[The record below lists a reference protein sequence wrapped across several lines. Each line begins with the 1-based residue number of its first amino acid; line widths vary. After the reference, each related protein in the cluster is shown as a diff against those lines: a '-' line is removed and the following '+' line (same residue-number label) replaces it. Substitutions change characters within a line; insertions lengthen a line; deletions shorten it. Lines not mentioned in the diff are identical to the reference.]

1 MMAITPSFKNARVG
15 RLSRG
20 FASTSNSRVTS
31 QIEKQWQ
38 RTSTLPSPRPSERR
52 SFAALLV
59 RLPFR
64 AHCASRT
71 SSLHTYTRLGNPG
84 ASLSRAGGASGI
96 VSPRSGPRVV
106 RSNGA
111 RRPNPGCTG
120 LASLAGEPPVSCAT
134 VDTSVAHHTPSPS
147 GSVPRASAP
156 VTAPR
161 CIRRALAF
169 RPRSSACQRPH
180 PNPRRIQRR
189 RRVPSEVLYG
199 AQRRSNRPRS
209 LRPGPSRP
217 RPHGSDSITRPRSSL
232 PFPGAS
238 HRPSRRRTVIS
249 PAQSPGFS
257 QCPASQLIAFAAP
270 LRRQRLLRMP
280 PERPWQGY
288 GLGHTP
294 APLHRLP
301 AQLTPRAAD
310 SRRSAPLAADA
321 TVRSQ
326 P

>member
-1 MMAITPSFKNARVG
+1 MPD
-15 RLSRG
+15 
-20 FASTSNSRVTS
+20 
-31 QIEKQWQ
+31 
-38 RTSTLPSPRPSERR
+38 
-52 SFAALLV
+52 
-59 RLPFR
+59 
-64 AHCASRT
+64 
-71 SSLHTYTRLGNPG
+71 
-84 ASLSRAGGASGI
+84 
-96 VSPRSGPRVV
+96 
-106 RSNGA
+106 
-111 RRPNPGCTG
+111 
-120 LASLAGEPPVSCAT
+120 VSCAT
-134 VDTSVAHHTPSPS
+134 VETPVSHHTPSPS

-249 PAQSPGFS
+249 RASHRGSLNAQLHSSLPSRHRSVVNVSCECHRSVRGRAM
-257 QCPASQLIAFAAP
+257 ASAT
-270 LRRQRLLRMP
+270 LRRP
-280 PERPWQGY
+280 C
-288 GLGHTP
+288 
-294 APLHRLP
+294 
-301 AQLTPRAAD
+301 
-310 SRRSAPLAADA
+310 
-321 TVRSQ
+321 TVYPHS
-326 P
+326 

>member
-1 MMAITPSFKNARVG
+1 M
-15 RLSRG
+15 
-20 FASTSNSRVTS
+20 
-31 QIEKQWQ
+31 
-38 RTSTLPSPRPSERR
+38 PSERPWQGYGLGHTP
-52 SFAALLV
+52 APLH
-59 RLPFR
+59 RLPAQLTPR
-64 AHCASRT
+64 AADSR
-71 SSLHTYTRLGNPG
+71 
-84 ASLSRAGGASGI
+84 
-96 VSPRSGPRVV
+96 RSAP
-106 RSNGA
+106 
-111 RRPNPGCTG
+111 
-120 LASLAGEPPVSCAT
+120 LAADATVSCAT
-134 VDTSVAHHTPSPS
+134 VETPVSHHTPSPS

-169 RPRSSACQRPH
+169 RPRSSARQRPH

-189 RRVPSEVLYG
+189 RRVPSDVSYRAE
-199 AQRRSNRPRS
+199 RRSNCPRS

-238 HRPSRRRTVIS
+238 YCPSRRRTVIS
-249 PAQSPGFS
+249 RAQSPGFS

-288 GLGHTP
+288 GLGHTL
-294 APLHRLP
+294 APLHRPP

-321 TVRSQ
+321 TVRWRTGEPNALSPLSHRIPVRFQ
-326 P
+326 RLHGLWSRTGSGSCPAEPGRRASDIAWRLGRHGLRSCSLYPSALRSRYGCCSLAC

>member
-1 MMAITPSFKNARVG
+1 MPPERPWQGNGLGHTPAPLH
-15 RLSRG
+15 RLP
-20 FASTSNSRVTS
+20 AQLT
-31 QIEKQWQ
+31 
-38 RTSTLPSPRPSERR
+38 PRAADSRR
-52 SFAALLV
+52 SAPLAAD
-59 RLPFR
+59 
-64 AHCASRT
+64 AT
-71 SSLHTYTRLGNPG
+71 
-84 ASLSRAGGASGI
+84 
-96 VSPRSGPRVV
+96 
-106 RSNGA
+106 
-111 RRPNPGCTG
+111 
-120 LASLAGEPPVSCAT
+120 VSCAT
-134 VDTSVAHHTPSPS
+134 VETPVSHHTPSPS

-169 RPRSSACQRPH
+169 RPRSSARQRPH

-189 RRVPSEVLYG
+189 RRVPSDVLYG

-238 HRPSRRRTVIS
+238 LRPSRRRTVIS
-249 PAQSPGFS
+249 RAQSPGFS

-321 TVRSQ
+321 TVRHRPRQPRVRSQ
-326 P
+326 RLGPPQPPHAAI

>member
-1 MMAITPSFKNARVG
+1 MVP
-15 RLSRG
+15 
-20 FASTSNSRVTS
+20 
-31 QIEKQWQ
+31 
-38 RTSTLPSPRPSERR
+38 
-52 SFAALLV
+52 
-59 RLPFR
+59 
-64 AHCASRT
+64 H
-71 SSLHTYTRLGNPG
+71 
-84 ASLSRAGGASGI
+84 
-96 VSPRSGPRVV
+96 RSGARFGVARPHSTTRVAT
-106 RSNGA
+106 SP
-111 RRPNPGCTG
+111 PNPGVQRTRG
-120 LASLAGEPPVSCAT
+120 ASHRSPLTPDVSCAT
-134 VDTSVAHHTPSPS
+134 VETPVSHHTPSPS

-249 PAQSPGFS
+249 RAQSPGFS

-321 TVRSQ
+321 TVRPPRVS
-326 P
+326 PLR